1 MEDRLI
7 ELSGIP
13 EKEISEHKLE
23 FLLEDEY
30 IVPEGIFLYQ
40 QEIDEYT
47 QAAKEMYDIM
57 IDQLAKIVRER
68 DFNYFGFPPAAVDL
82 IIKSFEDADLHLLGR
97 FDFAGGITDLPIKLL
112 EFNADMPT
120 MIPETVIIQDGFNSL
135 LPTRPYND
143 LFNLLSAS
151 FNNLNIK
158 TQGASLLGTT
168 FGHQEDRSNVE
179 VLLTIAEQEGIEV
192 NYADFP
198 AIEFA
203 PNEGIYVE
211 VNEDEFLKYDI
222 LLKLIPWEY
231 IVFEEPDLLDDLH
244 NLVTQD
250 LLKIIN
256 PAYSLVFQSKKFL
269 AKLSEQYHSNI
280 LLKTT
285 LDSSDFK
292 SRKYVEKVVFGRLGE
307 NIRIIDENAQV
318 IESTSGDFGEYDRIY
333 QEFAELYKDDYGEY
347 YQPGIYLVNGNPAA
361 LSFRRGEG
369 LIINDDCQFIPH
381 CVKL

>member
-1 MEDRLI
+1 M
-7 ELSGIP
+7 
-13 EKEISEHKLE
+13 
-23 FLLEDEY
+23 
-30 IVPEGIFLYQ
+30 
-40 QEIDEYT
+40 
-47 QAAKEMYDIM
+47 
-57 IDQLAKIVRER
+57 
-68 DFNYFGFPPAAVDL
+68 
-82 IIKSFEDADLHLLGR
+82 
-97 FDFAGGITDLPIKLL
+97 
-112 EFNADMPT
+112 
-120 MIPETVIIQDGFNSL
+120 
-135 LPTRPYND
+135 
-143 LFNLLSAS
+143 
-151 FNNLNIK
+151 
-158 TQGASLLGTT
+158 
-168 FGHQEDRSNVE
+168 
-179 VLLTIAEQEGIEV
+179 
-192 NYADFP
+192 
-198 AIEFA
+198 
-203 PNEGIYVE
+203 
-211 VNEDEFLKYDI
+211 
-222 LLKLIPWEY
+222 
-231 IVFEEPDLLDDLH
+231 LDDLH